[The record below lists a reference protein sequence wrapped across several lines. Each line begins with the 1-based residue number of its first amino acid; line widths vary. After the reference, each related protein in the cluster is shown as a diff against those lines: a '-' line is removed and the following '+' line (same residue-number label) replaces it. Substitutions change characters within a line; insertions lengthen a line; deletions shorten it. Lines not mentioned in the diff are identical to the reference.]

1 MKNDRAKVRKKF
13 MKIIFI
19 AGPYF
24 SGGNPEKIEENIRN
38 AEKYQIA
45 LANAGVG
52 FFCSHNHT
60 EHFEQKA
67 KAPEE
72 FYKEMD
78 MLILQRAADAIMAIP
93 GWENSEGAKKEVA
106 WAKENNFKIFFPKS
120 PDDLKEI
127 IKWNQKV

>member
-1 MKNDRAKVRKKF
+1 

-24 SGGNPEKIEENIRN
+24 SDGDHEKIERNIRN
-38 AEKYQIA
+38 AEKFQIA
-45 LANAGVG
+45 LANRGIG

-67 KAPEE
+67 KAPEK
-72 FYKEMD
+72 FYKELD
-78 MLILQRAADAIMAIP
+78 MMILQRAADAMIAIP
-93 GWENSEGAKKEVA
+93 DWEDSPGAKNEVA

-120 PDDLKEI
+120 DADLKEVVQ
-127 IKWNQKV
+127 WVQDN

>member
-1 MKNDRAKVRKKF
+1 

-24 SGGNPEKIEENIRN
+24 SDGDPQKIEENIRN
-38 AEKYQIA
+38 AEKFQIA
-45 LANAGVG
+45 LANQRIG

-67 KAPEE
+67 KATEE

-93 GWENSEGAKKEVA
+93 GWENSPGARKEVD
-106 WAKENNFKIFFPKS
+106 WAKENNLKIFFPKS
-120 PDDLKEI
+120 VSDLNEI
-127 IKWNQKV
+127 IKWERL

>member
-1 MKNDRAKVRKKF
+1 

-24 SGGNPEKIEENIRN
+24 SDGNPEKIEENIRN

-45 LANAGVG
+45 LANQGIG

-60 EHFEQKA
+60 KNFEQKA
-67 KAPEE
+67 KASED

-78 MLILQRAADAIMAIP
+78 MLILQRAADAMIAIS
-93 GWENSEGAKKEVA
+93 GWEDSPGAKNEVK
-106 WAKENNFKIFFPKS
+106 WAKENNLKIFYPKS
-120 PDDLKEI
+120 TEDLGEI
-127 IKWNQKV
+127 IKWAKE